1 LSIIVWRIV
10 KKQYAEGMFNGVGA
24 AKFGGRWNSK
34 GTPMAY
40 TSQHLSLATLELLV
54 HLAPQDIG
62 TSFVCASAEISEDIQ
77 IETIDPQ
84 ICQRSAAELKTF
96 GDRWVESNRS
106 LVLCVPS
113 AIIPTE
119 NNYLFNPNNFDFD
132 RIIFNPPQ
140 EFKLDS
146 RFIKLG

>member
-10 KKQYAEGMFNGVGA
+10 KKQYAGGMFNGVGA

-40 TSQHLSLATLELLV
+40 ASEHLSLATLELLV

-62 TSFVCASAEISEDIQ
+62 NSFVCASAEIPEDIQ
-77 IETIDPQ
+77 IETIDPAV
-84 ICQRSAAELKTF
+84 CQRSAAELKIF
-96 GDRWVESNRS
+96 GDRWIDSNRS

-113 AIIPTE
+113 AIITTE
-119 NNYLFNPNNFDFD
+119 NNYLLNPNHSDFD
-132 RIIFNPPQ
+132 RIIFNRPQ
-140 EFKLDS
+140 EFTLDP
-146 RFIKLG
+146 RFIK